1 MRKNGLFSALVFD
14 DLKKDPGFAGLAKD
28 RMATVDQARRE
39 VSRFF
44 RDPALLEVW
53 SRDFFRQ
60 IIGRIRFV

>member
-14 DLKKDPGFAGLAKD
+14 DLKKNPGFASLAKG
-28 RMATVDQARRE
+28 RMAAVDQARRE
-39 VSRFF
+39 VSRFV
-44 RDPALLEVW
+44 RDPASLEVW